1 MSNTPN
7 LLQMSNGIKAFG
19 PQRIFEEATFAI
31 NENEHVGV
39 IGPNGAGK
47 STLFKILIGEDT
59 LDDGD
64 IVRSRSL
71 RLGYLSQH
79 DLWGET
85 ETGNDYLERTCTIPV
100 WEAKSL
106 GVDLQVSE
114 EIFEKPIMS
123 LSGGY
128 RMRIKLIGLL
138 GRDPNLML
146 LDEPT
151 NYLDL
156 ETTILLEKFL
166 QNYQGAFLLISHDR
180 EVLRRTTDHILEVEG
195 GEIIKYSG
203 NIDDYFEQKEL
214 LRAQLEA
221 TAAGQA
227 KKREAVLDFVSKF
240 GAKASK
246 ARQAQSRLKQLEKME
261 VIEFKPVPVRAAI
274 RIPQPDHVGKVVLK
288 LENAS
293 FGYGDRT
300 VIQGVS
306 MDILRGDHVAVIG
319 LNGAGKS
326 TLLKGIA
333 GTLAPQKGKR
343 ELGYQVQMAIFNQ
356 HVIETLNPDHTV
368 LESLQEVAKYNATD
382 QEIRQM
388 AGSLLFKTEQITKK
402 VKVLSGGEKSRL
414 SLGRILLQKVSCIL
428 LDEPTNHLDFE
439 TVETLMQ
446 ALDSYK
452 GTLIVVSHDRGFIR
466 RVSKKILEVSKGQV
480 HVYPGTYDEYVWSL
494 QQRLAHE
501 DVFEEETATPTKSGE
516 KPKKGNAS
524 KEAAKELRAIEKK
537 MDACQKEIQKLEE
550 EISAINQKLMDGHGN
565 VTEMTDHMARNSKKI
580 AELEAQ
586 WLEFGTLKDTLI

>member
-7 LLQMSNGIKAFG
+7 LIQMSGGSKSFG
-19 PQRIFEEATFAI
+19 YQKIFDEATFAI
-31 NENEHVGV
+31 NEGEHVGV

-47 STLFKILIGEDT
+47 STLFKILIDEDA
-59 LDDGD
+59 LDNGD
-64 IVRSRSL
+64 IIRSKAL

-79 DLWGET
+79 DLWGPE

-100 WEAKSL
+100 WHAKSL
-106 GVDLQVSE
+106 GSDLQVPE
-114 EIFEKPIMS
+114 EIFEKRIMS

-156 ETTILLEKFL
+156 ETTLLLEQFL
-166 QNYQGAFLLISHDR
+166 QNYEGSFLLISHDR

-195 GEIIKYSG
+195 GEIIKFSG

-214 LRAQLEA
+214 LRSQLEA

-227 KKREAVLDFVSKF
+227 KKREAVMDFVSKF

-246 ARQAQSRLKQLEKME
+246 AKQAQSRLKSLEKME
-261 VIEFKPVPVRAAI
+261 VIEFKAIPVRAAI
-274 RIPQPDHVGKVVLK
+274 RIPPPPHVGKTVLK
-288 LENAS
+288 LEEAD
-293 FGYGDRT
+293 FGYAEKT
-300 VIQGVS
+300 VLKNVS
-306 MDILRGDHVAVIG
+306 LEILRGDHVAVLG

-333 GTLAPQKGKR
+333 GTLDPVKGKR
-343 ELGYQVQMAIFNQ
+343 ELGYQVELAIFNQ
-356 HVIETLNPDHTV
+356 HVIEDLNPNHTV
-368 LESLQEVAKYNATD
+368 LESLEEVGREFSTS

-388 AGSLLFKTEQITKK
+388 AGSLLFNSDAILKK
-402 VKVLSGGEKSRL
+402 IKVLSGGEKSRV
-414 SLGRILLQKVSCIL
+414 SLGRILLQKVSCLL

-439 TVETLMQ
+439 TVETLTQ
-446 ALDSYK
+446 ALNAYT
-452 GTLIVVSHDRGFIR
+452 GTLIVVSHDRGFVR

-480 HVYPGTYDEYVWSL
+480 LTYPGTYDEYVWSL
-494 QQRLAHE
+494 QQRLANE
-501 DVFEEETATPTKSGE
+501 DVTEESESVEPVKTKE
-516 KPKKGNAS
+516 KKSDPKKEVKA
-524 KEAAKELRAIEKK
+524 LEKK
-537 MDACQKEIQKLEE
+537 MEQTQSEIAKLET
-550 EISAINQKLMDGHGN
+550 EISELNQKLMDGHGN
-565 VTEMTDHMARNSKKI
+565 VSEMTEHMARNSKAI
-580 AELEAQ
+580 EELEAT
-586 WLEFGTLKDTLI
+586 WLEMSNQRDSLNS